1 VPLRRRLTL
10 VTAAAVAVAVV
21 LACVAS
27 YLAVTRELHD
37 QIDTQLNGQATG
49 LIGLAAALPPDFDVL
64 RRGTPPGGAVRV
76 PIPGP
81 RQGGPGGYVQF
92 VSLKGRVVR
101 QGGQSLR
108 LPVDARDRAIAT
120 GRGGRRLLRDVDT
133 PEGRLRVLTVRIP
146 DRGAVQIA
154 RPLAGT
160 DRVLRRLRLIL
171 LLVCLGGVTLAA
183 VLGRLTSR
191 NLMAP
196 IAEVADAAA
205 HVEETDDL
213 GRRIAVRSGDEV
225 GQLAARFNTMLDR
238 LESSRGELADAMI
251 AQRRLIADAS
261 HELRTPVT
269 SLRTNIEVLLRAESE
284 LDAVERQSLLD
295 DVREQTQELGA
306 LVGDLIELARGD
318 VVAEEPEP
326 VRLDHLARTAVQRA
340 ARHAPRVSFDLH
352 ADPVT
357 VDGTP
362 DRLARALN
370 NLLDNAARHSPD
382 GATVEVRVGT
392 DGFTVRDHGDGI
404 ADEDLPRIFDRF
416 YRGTTARGRDG
427 TGLGLAIVRQVADQH
442 AMAVEAAN
450 ADDGGAIFTLRPQSP
465 RRVDSQPTK
474 PG

>member
-1 VPLRRRLTL
+1 MPLRRRLTL

-27 YLAVTRELHD
+27 YLAVSRELHD
-37 QIDTQLNGQATG
+37 QIDSQLDAQASG
-49 LIGLAAALPPDFDVL
+49 LVSLAAALPPDFDVL

-92 VSLKGRVVR
+92 VSLKGRAVR
-101 QGGQSLR
+101 PGGQSLR
-108 LPVDARDRAIAT
+108 LPVDAQDRAIAT
-120 GRGGRRLLRDVDT
+120 GRGARRLLRDVDT
-133 PEGRLRVLTVRIP
+133 PEGRLRVLTVRVP
-146 DRGAVQIA
+146 DRGALQIA

-160 DRVLRRLRLIL
+160 DGVLRRLRLIL

-183 VLGRLTSR
+183 VLGRLASL

-205 HVEETDDL
+205 HIGETDDL
-213 GRRIAVRSGDEV
+213 GRRINVHSGDEV

-238 LESSRGELADAMI
+238 LESSRGELADAMV
-251 AQRRLIADAS
+251 AQRRLVADAS

-284 LDAVERQSLLD
+284 LDAGERQALLD

-306 LVGDLIELARGD
+306 LVSDLIELARGD
-318 VVAEEPEP
+318 DVVAEPEPEP
-326 VRLDHLARTAVQRA
+326 VRLDRLAQTAVQRA
-340 ARHAPRVSFDLH
+340 ARHAPRVSFDLR

-357 VDGTP
+357 VDGSP
-362 DRLARALN
+362 DRLGRALN

-382 GATVEVRVGT
+382 GGTVEVRVRA
-392 DGFTVRDHGDGI
+392 DGLTVRDHGDGI

-442 AMAVEAAN
+442 AMTVEAAN
-450 ADDGGAIFTLRPQSP
+450 ADGGGAIFTLRLRPAP
-465 RRVDSQPTK
+465 VPAA
-474 PG
+474 